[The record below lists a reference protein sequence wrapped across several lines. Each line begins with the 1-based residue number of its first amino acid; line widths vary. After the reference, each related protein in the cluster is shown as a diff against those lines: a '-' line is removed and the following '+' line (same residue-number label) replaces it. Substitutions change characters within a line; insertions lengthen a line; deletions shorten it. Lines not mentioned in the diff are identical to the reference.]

1 MGCDWVGWDGMG
13 WYSMGSGVI
22 ERDGVGGTVCDWM
35 QRGGTWWDVN
45 GWDEMECGVSGDF

>member
-1 MGCDWVGWDGMG
+1 MG